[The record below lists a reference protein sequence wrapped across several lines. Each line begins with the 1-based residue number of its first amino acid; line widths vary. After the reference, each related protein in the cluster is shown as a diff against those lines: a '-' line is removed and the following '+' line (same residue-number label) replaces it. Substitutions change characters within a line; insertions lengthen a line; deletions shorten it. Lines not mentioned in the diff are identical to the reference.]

1 MIRAR
6 HLLSLCPVS
15 DQHTPSS
22 LLTVTVYSPMV
33 RNNVGPGK
41 KVGIVGIGGLG
52 HIALQF
58 AKALGAE
65 VYAFSHSEKKRDD
78 IMRMGADHIIQTG
91 GDEDFATKHA
101 FELDFIL
108 TTVDSVSG
116 MPLDK
121 LVKCLTV
128 NGNLVT

>member
-1 MIRAR
+1 
-6 HLLSLCPVS
+6 
-15 DQHTPSS
+15 
-22 LLTVTVYSPMV
+22 MV

-52 HIALQF
+52 HIAVQF

-65 VYAFSHSEKKRDD
+65 VFAFSHSEKKRDD
-78 IMRMGADHIIQTG
+78 IMKMGADHIIATG
-91 GDEDFATKHA
+91 GDEKFEEKHA

-121 LVKCLTV
+121 LIKTLKV
-128 NGNLVT
+128 NGTLIT